1 MRVAH
6 LADGT
11 AHRCV
16 GGHWGWDN
24 MRLSWN
30 YPTYFRT
37 AALHIAAEC
46 TGRTDLVAPF
56 RRLEKAP
63 A

>member
-1 MRVAH
+1 MRAAH

-11 AHRCV
+11 AHPCA
-16 GGHWGWDN
+16 GGHGAGEDN

-30 YPTYFRT
+30 YLTYSRT
-37 AALHIAAEC
+37 GLHIAAEC

-56 RRLEKAP
+56 RRVEKAP